1 MCQQRMDDSYLD
13 FALSDA
19 ERFSKL
25 QIVFAALKD
34 AKSADTIDPDDDSWL
49 GLFDDSAREY
59 FWWPTPEEVAD
70 WQRRWESTPVPQRF
84 TDPSLVTPWDFSSMI
99 EAFKNGE
106 YELVA
111 LDRTTDTTGRLTF
124 NPLAWPF
131 GGTNCMRALIE
142 SFGGVVTHEAGT

>member
-25 QIVFAALKD
+25 QIVFAALKN

>member
-1 MCQQRMDDSYLD
+1 MDDSYLD
-13 FALSDA
+13 FALADA

-111 LDRTTDTTGRLTF
+111 LDRKTDTTGRLTF